1 MIALSEMSDLRK
13 GPVLRSGED
22 VRKAL
27 EALPDGAEPIVVPDV
42 HVFMELSYYA
52 ERRIRERIV
61 YPISRDLELRY
72 LGSDT
77 SSLLLSGL
85 SHRTALHIIDYD
97 AVLAAHPRFVL
108 ATLPADYLRSHLV
121 KSGWRAVP
129 IGSSTAPVLY
139 EVEAPGRK

>member
-1 MIALSEMSDLRK
+1 MIAFSEMSDLRK
-13 GPVLRSGED
+13 RPVLRSGEE

-27 EALPDGAEPIVVPDV
+27 EALPDGAEPIVIPDI

-61 YPISRDLELRY
+61 YPISRDLELHY
-72 LGSDT
+72 SGTDT
-77 SSLLLSGL
+77 SSLLLSAL
-85 SHRTALHIIDYD
+85 SHRTTLHILDYD

-108 ATLPADYLRSHLV
+108 AALPANYLRSHLV
-121 KSGWRAVP
+121 GAGWRAVP